1 MMEILQHWA
10 EEAFANMFENPTLQS
25 RHCIEYAHKVLYP
38 VVSSYFK
45 FIQSAVV
52 VSGLIY
58 VYMIG
63 YYYLDL

>member
-45 FIQSAVV
+45 LFKVQLSFQV
-52 VSGLIY
+52 
-58 VYMIG
+58 
-63 YYYLDL
+63 